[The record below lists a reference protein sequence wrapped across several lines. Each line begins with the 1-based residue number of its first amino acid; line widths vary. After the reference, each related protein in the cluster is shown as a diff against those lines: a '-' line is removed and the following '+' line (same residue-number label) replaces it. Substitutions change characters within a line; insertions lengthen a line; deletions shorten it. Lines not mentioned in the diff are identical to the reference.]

1 MEASLDKYMAREI
14 RGEWNGEGAVAV
26 VDDARRGRR
35 LGWAGEGQSLDLAQQ
50 PDVW

>member
-14 RGEWNGEGAVAV
+14 RGEWNGEGAVD
-26 VDDARRGRR
+26 DDARRGRL